1 MEQVTQIAGSLC
13 VLVPFVLAQ
22 FRRMDSQSIAYAGL
36 NLIGSTVLSVQAAQG
51 HQWGFLL
58 LEGVWACVSLL
69 ALLRAVTRPVAEGA
83 TILDRR
89 ST

>member
-1 MEQVTQIAGSLC
+1 MEQVIQVAGSLC

-22 FRRMDSQSIAYAGL
+22 FDRLDSRSLSYAIL
-36 NLIGSTVLSVQAAQG
+36 NLAGSGVLSVQAAQG

-58 LEGVWACVSLL
+58 LEGVWAGVSFLGL
-69 ALLRAVTRPVAEGA
+69 VRAFGTLPGRAPA
-83 TILDRR
+83 TPDRA